1 MAKEILY
8 VDLNYIHHALSP
20 KTRIATLALGVCT
33 LGVGVWSIVQN
44 GGNIA
49 ALASGIVNAAIGTT
63 AFLFSM
69 RHLPSFAKKFIR
81 LSESSVKIK
90 NHWFIPRHKFP
101 WEDIEK
107 IEITRE
113 NIKITTDY
121 SSKTKVYD
129 IMGVSYDDFNV
140 LHKQIVDNC
149 LERNIDMI

>member
-20 KTRIATLALGVCT
+20 KTRVATLTLGVCT
-33 LGVGVWSIVQN
+33 LGIGVWGIVQN

-90 NHWFIPRHKFP
+90 NHWFIPRHKFC

-129 IMGVSYDDFNV
+129 IMSVSYEDYNV

>member
-1 MAKEILY
+1 MAKELLY
-8 VDLNYIHHALSP
+8 VNLNYIHHVLSP
-20 KTRIATLALGVCT
+20 KTRVVTMCLGISIC
-33 LGVGVWSIVQN
+33 GVGAWCLTQSA
-44 GGNIA
+44 GNYA
-49 ALASGIVNAAIGTT
+49 ALAGGVVNALVGAT
-63 AFLFSM
+63 AFIFSF
-69 RHLPSFAKKFIR
+69 RHMPNFAKKFIR

-90 NHWFIPRHKFP
+90 NHWFIPRHKFC

-113 NIKITTDY
+113 HLKITTDY

-129 IMGVSYDDFNV
+129 IMGVSYDDYNV

>member
-1 MAKEILY
+1 MAKELLY

-33 LGVGVWSIVQN
+33 LGVGAWSIVQN

>member
-20 KTRIATLALGVCT
+20 KTRTVTLILGIGT
-33 LGVGVWSIVQN
+33 LGAGIWCLTQSTGNYAAIVSGVVNSLVGV
-44 GGNIA
+44 
-49 ALASGIVNAAIGTT
+49 T
-63 AFLFSM
+63 AFLFSL
-69 RHLPSFAKKFIR
+69 RHMPNFAKKFIR
-81 LSESSVKIK
+81 LSENSVKIK

-107 IEITRE
+107 IEISRE

-129 IMGVSYDDFNV
+129 IMGVSYEDYNV

>member
-20 KTRIATLALGVCT
+20 KTRIATFTLGICT
-33 LGVGVWSIVQN
+33 LGIGVWSIVQN

-49 ALASGIVNAAIGTT
+49 ALASGIVNAAIGAT

-90 NHWFIPRHKFP
+90 NHWFIPRHKFC

-113 NIKITTDY
+113 HIKITTDY

-129 IMGVSYDDFNV
+129 IMGVSYEDYNV

-149 LERNIDMI
+149 LGRNIDMI

>member
-1 MAKEILY
+1 MAKELLY
-8 VDLNYIHHALSP
+8 VNLNYIHHVLSP
-20 KTRIATLALGVCT
+20 KTRVVTMCLGISIC
-33 LGVGVWSIVQN
+33 GVGAWCLTQSA
-44 GGNIA
+44 GNYA
-49 ALASGIVNAAIGTT
+49 ALASGVVNALVGAT
-63 AFLFSM
+63 AFIFSF
-69 RHLPSFAKKFIR
+69 RHMPNFAKKFIR

-90 NHWFIPRHKFP
+90 NHWFIPRHKFC

-129 IMGVSYDDFNV
+129 IMGVSYEDYNV

>member
-1 MAKEILY
+1 MAKELLY

-33 LGVGVWSIVQN
+33 LCVGVWSIVQN

-81 LSESSVKIK
+81 LSENSVKIK

>member
-1 MAKEILY
+1 MAKELLY
-8 VDLNYIHHALSP
+8 VNLNYIHHVLSP
-20 KTRIATLALGVCT
+20 KTRVMTMVSGVALI
-33 LGVGVWSIVQN
+33 GVGIWCAV
-44 GGNIA
+44 GFAGNWA
-49 ALASGIVNAAIGTT
+49 ALASGVLNIVVGGL
-63 AFLFSM
+63 AFFFSF

-81 LSESSVKIK
+81 LSESSIKVK
-90 NHWFIPRHKFP
+90 NACFIPRRKFC

-121 SSKTKVYD
+121 SSKTKVFD
-129 IMGVSYDDFNV
+129 IMGVSYEDYNV

>member
-1 MAKEILY
+1 MAKELLY
-8 VDLNYIHHALSP
+8 VNLNYIHHVLSP
-20 KTRIATLALGVCT
+20 KTRVLTMCLGISIC
-33 LGVGVWSIVQN
+33 GVGAWCLTQSA
-44 GGNIA
+44 GNYA
-49 ALASGIVNAAIGTT
+49 ALASGVVNALVGAT
-63 AFLFSM
+63 AFIFSF
-69 RHLPSFAKKFIR
+69 RHMPNFAKKFIR

-90 NHWFIPRHKFP
+90 NHWFIPRHKFC
-101 WEDIEK
+101 WKDIEK

-129 IMGVSYDDFNV
+129 IMGVSYDDYNV